1 MKFFELKKNHFSI
14 KDFEIIRK
22 IGEGKFSE
30 VFLAREKKMNFLVAL
45 KKMNKQKIRQYSSE
59 KLIV

>member
-1 MKFFELKKNHFSI
+1 MKFFELKKNLFSI

-45 KKMNKQKIRQYSSE
+45 KKMNK
-59 KLIV
+59 